1 MKLMTKSILNKI
13 PALYSGE
20 SIPLDEKICHVK
32 FFHPMCQMTWFATE
46 FDPES
51 GIFFGWVENGQL
63 SEWGNFSL
71 QEMQDLKVRGLRM
84 ERDMYFPPKQMKDI
98 PNYQRNG

>member
-1 MKLMTKSILNKI
+1 MKLMTKAILNKI
-13 PALYSGE
+13 PTLYATDGTAFA
-20 SIPLDEKICHVK
+20 DKICHVK

-46 FDPES
+46 FDPKT
-51 GIFFGWVENGQL
+51 GLFFGWVENGQM

-71 QEMQDLKVRGLRM
+71 QEMKSLRVRGLGM
-84 ERDMYFPPKQMKDI
+84 ERDMWFKPKAMKDI